1 MENTNKSLK
10 KYQGNVEITPA
21 NSETWEKKLRYTES
35 ISGSVYVSENAKASF
50 PKLESI
56 SGSVYV
62 RENAKASFPK
72 LESISGYVDVRENE
86 KLERQFWKIASKN
99 QWYVSDK
106 NSEWLLSQK
115 GNFIFRINEVNFPEE
130 LFHKVRKDEL
140 SASEVFGMENA
151 EQRRAAY
158 EKMDKLKMKD
168 LPGLKV
174 EDEVKDDGYGYPMK
188 VISFKSDKF
197 DTPFY
202 FLNCFDAS
210 TGREYFVETRQ
221 MKCWKA
227 KMDSFG
233 LQESDKFDEEW

>member
-21 NSETWEKKLRYTES
+21 NSETWEKKLRYT
-35 ISGSVYVSENAKASF
+35 
-50 PKLESI
+50 
-56 SGSVYV
+56 
-62 RENAKASFPK
+62 
-72 LESISGYVDVRENE
+72 ESISGYVDVRENE